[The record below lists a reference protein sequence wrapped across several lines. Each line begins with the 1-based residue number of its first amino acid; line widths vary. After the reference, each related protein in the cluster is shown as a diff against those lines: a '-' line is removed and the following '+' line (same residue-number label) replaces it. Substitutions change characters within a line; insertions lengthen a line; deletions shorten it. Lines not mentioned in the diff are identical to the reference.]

1 MQGPLGE
8 IGRYGD
14 TLDDTDRHRH
24 VKELLDNI
32 GGHGDGD
39 Y

>member
-1 MQGPLGE
+1 MQGPLVE
-8 IGRYGD
+8 IGRHGD
-14 TLDDTDRHRH
+14 NLDDTGTHRH
-24 VKELLDNI
+24 VKKLLDNI